1 MAEHNEFGREGEE
14 TAVTYLLDKGYRI
27 LQRNYHHQKAEID
40 IIAQL
45 DDVLAVV
52 EVRTRSSDRVIPIA
66 DTITPK
72 KIRHLVNAAN
82 AYVRSHGL
90 DLEVRFDVITILKN
104 PGVLKIEHLKD
115 AFYHF

>member
-14 TAVTYLLDKGYRI
+14 MAVAYLLDKGYRI
-27 LQRNYHHQKAEID
+27 LQRNYRYQKAEID
-40 IIAQL
+40 IIAQKG
-45 DDVLAVV
+45 DVLAVV
-52 EVRTRSSDRVIPIA
+52 EVRTRSSDRIISIA

-82 AYVRSHGL
+82 AFVRSHGL
-90 DLEVRFDVITILKN
+90 ELEVRFDVIAILKN
-104 PGVLKIEHLKD
+104 ARVSKVEHLKD